1 MMNQTRNQQPLTK
14 ATGRQKDKC
23 RRLTLEPFPSAGG
36 LPVRIPSHMMH
47 ITTILKT
54 RTRAMTP
61 LTRKQ
66 DSMPSSKNMKQQD
79 YKLCGVST
87 RRNEK

>member
-36 LPVRIPSHMMH
+36 LPARMSFHTMH
-47 ITTILKT
+47 ITGLKA
-54 RTRAMTP
+54 RTRAMTS

-66 DSMPSSKNMKQQD
+66 DSMPFSKNMKQQD

-87 RRNEK
+87 KRNEK